1 MLVPLYGF
9 VPGDT
14 LGLLVLVQSDDT
26 IEQLAESLAEA
37 ACVRVAVSGVLSIRS
52 NGNQLE
58 PELTVTE
65 AGLTAL
71 DRVDLTMEV
80 DSP

>member
-14 LGLLVLVQSDDT
+14 LGVLLLAQSDDT
-26 IEQLAESLAEA
+26 VAMLAASLAEA
-37 ACVRVAVSGVLSIRS
+37 VSVRRACSGQLRIRKGRTLLDSSQSIVA
-52 NGNQLE
+52 
-58 PELTVTE
+58 

-71 DRVDLTMEV
+71 DRVDLVIGE
-80 DSP
+80 S